1 MYAMRY
7 GTLPLTRPVGGL
19 ADTVVDASGTI
30 DGEGATGFTFRE
42 PDAANLLAGLG
53 RVAER
58 FRDQATWRRMQHA
71 AMTRDFGWD
80 MSARQ
85 YIGVYDSLLPE
96 ERVPDIEPKQA
107 A

>member
-19 ADTVVDASGTI
+19 ADTVVDASGAL
-30 DGEGATGFTFRE
+30 DGAGATGFTFSE
-42 PDAANLLAGLG
+42 PDAAGLLSGLE
-53 RVAER
+53 RAAEG
-58 FRDQATWRRMQHA
+58 FRDQANWQRMQHA

-80 MSARQ
+80 LSAQR
-85 YIGVYDSLLPE
+85 YIELYESLLPDDAPE
-96 ERVPDIEPKQA
+96 SLPRA